1 MADYAIISLGG
12 KQYRVREG
20 DRLLVNRLPTDE
32 GKTFHPDVLFTG
44 GNGKPNLSP
53 RIQVT
58 AKVVGSPLG
67 PKIRIGKYK
76 AKKGYRR
83 HTGFRAKLSEIEIQ
97 SIGATRSSAA
107 KKEEPKARR
116 SRSRPQSRGSGEAQS
131 GRGEE
136 TRYSQG
142 PRPETRHQNQ
152 ANGEEVMAHKKGL
165 GSSRNGRDSNA
176 QRLGVKLF
184 DGQVVKAGMIIV
196 RQRGTRFRPGP
207 GTGIGKDDT
216 IFAKRD
222 GKLAF
227 RKAGNAG
234 PSQ

>member
-20 DRLLVNRLPTDE
+20 DRLLVDRLATRE

-67 PKIRIGKYK
+67 EKIRIGKYK

-97 SIGATRSSAA
+97 SIGGRASSAAA
-107 KKEEPKARR
+107 KKEEPTA
-116 SRSRPQSRGSGEAQS
+116 EAK
-131 GRGEE
+131 
-136 TRYSQG
+136 
-142 PRPETRHQNQ
+142 P
-152 ANGEEVMAHKKGL
+152 K
-165 GSSRNGRDSNA
+165 
-176 QRLGVKLF
+176 
-184 DGQVVKAGMIIV
+184 
-196 RQRGTRFRPGP
+196 
-207 GTGIGKDDT
+207 
-216 IFAKRD
+216 
-222 GKLAF
+222 
-227 RKAGNAG
+227 RKAAAK
-234 PSQ
+234 PKAAAKKPAARKAPARKPATRTTSTEKK